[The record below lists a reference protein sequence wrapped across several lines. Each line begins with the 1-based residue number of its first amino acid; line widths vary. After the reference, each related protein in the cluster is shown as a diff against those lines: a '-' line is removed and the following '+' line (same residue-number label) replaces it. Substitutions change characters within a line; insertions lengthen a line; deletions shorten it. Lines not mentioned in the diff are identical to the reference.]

1 MIIFTAFLCWFI
13 VLANGKF
20 RCHKKIDLA
29 ILVDC
34 SASVTEDQFAASKEF
49 ASKLV
54 KHFDISKKRANV
66 AAISFS
72 QYVHTKQDFKDDTS
86 RESVL
91 KAIDGLFYEGSLTR
105 LDFAL
110 ETLQGRT
117 FNKAYGARAPS
128 KDVKRA
134 VVAITDGFSTR
145 GFEYTKEL
153 TDQLKHRRVKFFS
166 VGTSK
171 RVNKPE
177 LDEMSS
183 GQVDIHKLIVDL
195 KNRSST
201 KAQVERLAKDICE

>member
-1 MIIFTAFLCWFI
+1 M
-13 VLANGKF
+13 
-20 RCHKKIDLA
+20 A

-72 QYVHTKQDFKDDTS
+72 QYVHTKKDFKDDTS

-91 KAIDGLFYEGSLTR
+91 KAIDGLYYEGSLTR

-110 ETLQGRT
+110 ETLQART

-128 KDVKRA
+128 K
-134 VVAITDGFSTR
+134 
-145 GFEYTKEL
+145 
-153 TDQLKHRRVKFFS
+153 
-166 VGTSK
+166 GT
-171 RVNKPE
+171 
-177 LDEMSS
+177 
-183 GQVDIHKLIVDL
+183 
-195 KNRSST
+195 
-201 KAQVERLAKDICE
+201 